1 MFSFSGKESAHRPKA
16 FDQRG
21 RIPATA
27 AQLLHIFVE
36 LIHKGSQRQAC
47 FNIIRSIQA
56 DPKIFAHPVDR
67 ESVVKMIV
75 QHGLVAVRH
84 LPTARSALTDDL
96 DNRAPIE
103 ARLLRKMQRF
113 AQSLHHPGN
122 RDLVA
127 HFGHL
132 TRAAFADTAT
142 DTGIG
147 VNHRRS
153 LVEDISIAAA
163 HDRQDTIL
171 RSSLPAGNRRINITD
186 ARVFG
191 RGIEF
196 FCHKCGHGGVVHKD
210 AAFAHPRKCAVL
222 AEANGTQVVVVAH
235 ARHHEIRPSH
245 GLARG
250 RSKGAAVLRGPGL
263 SLCSCAVIN
272 GHLVTCFLQ
281 MSGHRIAH
289 DTQTKER
296 KFCHVLPP
304 SCHFAYVGANPSSR
318 LPKRNAV
325 DQQNPKYQG
334 NRRLM
339 AFLFRWLLRLTA
351 ASILLGIAGAILVYF
366 LAAQSLPEYDK
377 EIALPG
383 PTAPVEIVRD
393 HANVPH
399 IFGSFGASDEDVFFG
414 LGYAHAQDRLW
425 QMAVMRR
432 TAQGRLS
439 EVFGARTVETDVFLR
454 RLDLYRLA
462 RASVS
467 VQSPET
473 LRALEAYSAGVNARL
488 QEINERALGRGA
500 PEMFLF
506 NMPIAP
512 WQPAD
517 SIALMKLMAL
527 QLSSHMREEILRA
540 QTSIALDDPERLSDI
555 LPDAPGSGTTTLP
568 EYTSLF
574 PGIDQLQ
581 LAPEHFAALMPV
593 APRGLGGA
601 SNAWAAAP
609 SRSAAGGTL
618 LANDPHLKL
627 TAPGAWY
634 LARLELGTGGVIG
647 GTIPGIP
654 AILTGRS
661 QHMGWGI
668 TSSYLDDQDLFIEKI
683 NPDNPQ
689 QYLSVNGFK
698 DFETR
703 PSIIQIK
710 GQEPRTLTLRWTD
723 NGPVLPGSL
732 FNLASITPPG
742 HVVSLGWTALT
753 GEDTSMTA
761 ALELMRAQTVQ
772 QAIDAGENFIAPS
785 QNVTL
790 ADDTTIA
797 LKTVGAMPDRDLRNQ
812 SQGRLPNQ
820 GWRRENQWQGRIPYA
835 ANPEF
840 VAPQGGI
847 LGNTNN
853 KLLDRPFPNHVSFEW
868 GDTQRIN
875 RWRRLMQ
882 TREVHTRDSF
892 IEAQLDTVSYSAR
905 TLLPLIGADLW
916 FTGEAAPDGSP
927 ARQRQ
932 IALSLLAEW
941 NGEMNEHLP
950 EPLIYASWVRAL
962 QKRLIEDDLGPLANE
977 FKRVE
982 PLFLERV
989 FRNVDG
995 AAAWCDVQQ
1004 SAPVETCTN
1013 MARLALDDALVYIS
1027 ENYGNALEALR
1038 WGDAHQATQDHE
1050 VLGDVPLLRYFVN
1063 IRQSTSGGDNTLQRG
1078 LTSGSEPDPFSNVHA
1093 AGYRGVYDFAD
1104 PDSSVFIIA
1113 TGQSGHFLSRYY
1125 DDMAQFWRR
1134 GEYIPMSL
1142 DENLARAAA
1151 VGVTRILPRN

>member
-1 MFSFSGKESAHRPKA
+1 M
-16 FDQRG
+16 
-21 RIPATA
+21 
-27 AQLLHIFVE
+27 
-36 LIHKGSQRQAC
+36 
-47 FNIIRSIQA
+47 
-56 DPKIFAHPVDR
+56 
-67 ESVVKMIV
+67 
-75 QHGLVAVRH
+75 
-84 LPTARSALTDDL
+84 AR
-96 DNRAPIE
+96 
-103 ARLLRKMQRF
+103 
-113 AQSLHHPGN
+113 
-122 RDLVA
+122 
-127 HFGHL
+127 
-132 TRAAFADTAT
+132 
-142 DTGIG
+142 
-147 VNHRRS
+147 
-153 LVEDISIAAA
+153 
-163 HDRQDTIL
+163 
-171 RSSLPAGNRRINITD
+171 
-186 ARVFG
+186 
-191 RGIEF
+191 
-196 FCHKCGHGGVVHKD
+196 
-210 AAFAHPRKCAVL
+210 
-222 AEANGTQVVVVAH
+222 
-235 ARHHEIRPSH
+235 
-245 GLARG
+245 
-250 RSKGAAVLRGPGL
+250 
-263 SLCSCAVIN
+263 
-272 GHLVTCFLQ
+272 
-281 MSGHRIAH
+281 
-289 DTQTKER
+289 
-296 KFCHVLPP
+296 
-304 SCHFAYVGANPSSR
+304 
-318 LPKRNAV
+318 
-325 DQQNPKYQG
+325 
-334 NRRLM
+334 
-339 AFLFRWLLRLTA
+339 LFRWLLRLTA
-351 ASILLGIAGAILVYF
+351 GTILLGVLGAILVYF
-366 LAAQSLPEYDK
+366 LAAQSLPEYNK

-393 HANVPH
+393 NANVPH

-439 EVFGARTVETDVFLR
+439 EVFGPRTVKTDSFLR
-454 RLDLYRLA
+454 RLDLYGAA
-462 RASVS
+462 RSSVS
-467 VQSPET
+467 SQSPEA
-473 LRALEAYSAGVNARL
+473 LRALTAYSAGVNARL
-488 QEINERALGRGA
+488 QEVNENALGRGA

-517 SIALMKLMAL
+517 SIAIMKLMAV
-527 QLSSHMREEILRA
+527 QLSSNMQEEILRA
-540 QTSIALDDPERLSDI
+540 QTSIALDDPKRLLDI
-555 LPDAPGSGTTTLP
+555 LPDAPGSGTATLP

-574 PGIDQLQ
+574 PGVDGLN
-581 LAPEHFAALMPV
+581 LANPQYAALMPV
-593 APRGLGGA
+593 VPRGLGGA

-618 LANDPHLKL
+618 LANDPHMTL
-627 TAPGAWY
+627 TAPGTWY

-654 AILTGRS
+654 AVLTGRS
-661 QHMGWGI
+661 QKMGWGL

-689 QYLSVNGFK
+689 EYLTPNGYQEF
-698 DFETR
+698 TSR
-703 PSIIQIK
+703 PSIVQIK
-710 GQEPRTLTLRWTD
+710 GNAPLTLTLRWTE

-732 FNLASITPPG
+732 FDLASITPPG
-742 HVVSLGWTALT
+742 HVVSLGWTALSR
-753 GEDTSMTA
+753 EDTSITA
-761 ALELMRAQTVQ
+761 ALDLMRSENVQ
-772 QAIDAGENFIAPS
+772 QAIDAGEKFIAPS

-790 ADDTTIA
+790 ADQETIA
-797 LKTVGAMPDRDLRNQ
+797 LKTIGVMPDRDLRNQ

-820 GWRRENQWQGRIPYA
+820 GWRRENRWQGRLPYA

-840 VAPQGGI
+840 VSPSGGI

-853 KLLDRPFPNHVSFEW
+853 KLLERPFPNHVTYAW

-875 RWRRLMQ
+875 RWRKLMQ
-882 TREVHTRDSF
+882 GREVHTRDSF
-892 IEAQLDTVSYSAR
+892 IEAQLDTVSYSAQ

-916 FTGEAAPDGSP
+916 FTGEAAADGTP
-927 ARQRQ
+927 ERQRH

-962 QKRLIEDDLGPLANE
+962 QKRLIEDDLGPLADAYT
-977 FKRVE
+977 RVE

-995 AAAWCDVQQ
+995 ASAWCDVAQ
-1004 SAPVETCTN
+1004 SAPIESCTD

-1027 ENYGNALEALR
+1027 ENYGSTLESLR

-1078 LTSGSEPDPFSNVHA
+1078 LTSGEEPEPFNNVHG

-1125 DDMAQFWRR
+1125 DDMAQYWRR

-1151 VGVTRILPRN
+1151 VGVTRILPRD